1 MSHTRRLL
9 LVALGLLALP
19 VLALLALGLAPT
31 PGWDDH
37 ASDAA
42 YAAAPALPSSE
53 LNLPVRYELDP
64 VLEAVEQSVPTTFG
78 DLSRRMEHPSLS
90 ELSYAFEAQRGPFR
104 MELVGDTLRA
114 TTELTYRAHGW
125 FETPFGATL
134 TGGCPRGDAPPP
146 RAVITLSAP
155 IRVTSD
161 WSLEGQTTIES
172 VAPRTSASRDRCVV
186 APLQTD
192 LTEWLMLTA
201 QEQLED
207 WTRELDRTLAS
218 VDLRSEMARY
228 WHLLREPIPVGPD
241 SWLVLDPRGIR
252 QGSLEQSE
260 GSGHTL
266 ETEVALR
273 TFPRIVVG
281 SRPEVADMPLPPLQH
296 GPVDEGFEL
305 TVDGSANYGTVT
317 DLIAAQLD
325 GQQFELGPGRVRIK
339 GTRVTPLVDG
349 RLGLEL
355 ELDGSVRGH
364 LFLSG
369 RPTLDPDRGEI
380 TIPDLDFRL
389 QTRNVLARAAA
400 RIVRIGFPQRVR
412 ELARWPMDGL
422 FEEGRTLA
430 SQGLN
435 RRLSADARLEGDLS
449 SVEVADI
456 LATRDALVVR
466 SVLGGSLRLVI
477 DPRPTQGLGS

>member
-1 MSHTRRLL
+1 MSPTRRLL

-19 VLALLALGLAPT
+19 VLAFLALGLAPT
-31 PGWDDH
+31 PGWDEQ
-37 ASDAA
+37 ASHEA
-42 YAAAPALPSSE
+42 YPAAPALPSSE

-78 DLSRRMEHPSLS
+78 DLARQIEHPSLP
-90 ELSYAFEAQRGPFR
+90 ELRYAFEAQRAPFR
-104 MELVGDTLRA
+104 MELVGDTLRV
-114 TTELTYRAHGW
+114 TTELSYRARGW
-125 FETPFGATL
+125 FDTPFGATL

-155 IRVTSD
+155 IRVTDD
-161 WSLEGQTTIES
+161 WSLESRATIES
-172 VAPRTSASRDRCVV
+172 VAPRTPTARDRCVV
-186 APLQTD
+186 APLQAD

-201 QEQLED
+201 QEELEG

-228 WHLLREPIPVGPD
+228 WELLREPIPVGPD

-252 QGSLEQSE
+252 QGSLEQLE

-266 ETEVALR
+266 EAEVALR

-281 SRPEVADMPLPPLQH
+281 PRPEVLDLPLPRLEH
-296 GPVDEGFEL
+296 GPVDGGFEL
-305 TVDGSANYGTVT
+305 TVDGSADYGTLTELV
-317 DLIAAQLD
+317 AAQLD
-325 GQQFELGPGRVRIK
+325 GQEFELGPGRVRIE
-339 GTRVTPLVDG
+339 GTRLTPLADG
-349 RLGLEL
+349 RLGVEL
-355 ELDGSVRGH
+355 ELDGSIRGR
-364 LFLSG
+364 LLLSG
-369 RPTLDPDRGEI
+369 RPALDPVRGEI

-389 QTRNVLARAAA
+389 QTRNVLARALA
-400 RIVRIGFPQRVR
+400 RVVRIGFPHRVR
-412 ELARWPMDGL
+412 ELARWPVDGL

-449 SVEVADI
+449 SVEVAHI

-477 DPRPTQGLGS
+477 DPRPVQELGS